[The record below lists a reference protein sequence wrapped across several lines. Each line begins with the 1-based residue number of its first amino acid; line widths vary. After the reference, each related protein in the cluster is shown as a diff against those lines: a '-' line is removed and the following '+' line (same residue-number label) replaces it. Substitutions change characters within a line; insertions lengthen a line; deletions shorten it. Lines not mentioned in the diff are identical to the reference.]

1 LIGAALVTLA
11 SVVKRALIGAPIQ
24 GDIELV
30 ELSIAVAAFS
40 FLPYCQV
47 CGGHVVA
54 DLFTAR
60 APARLRAMLDTVSA
74 VVFALIALVM
84 AVSLASG
91 GLAQAH
97 AGEESMVLRIPAWW
111 GYGPAAVSMLLLALA
126 AVRSAWPDRRKG
138 SAS

>member
-1 LIGAALVTLA
+1 MA
-11 SVVKRALIGAPIQ
+11 SVVRRAWIGAPIQ

-30 ELSIAVAAFS
+30 ELCIAIAAFS

-60 APARLRAMLDTVSA
+60 APARLRAMLDRVSA
-74 VVFALIALVM
+74 IVFALVALLL

-91 GLAQAH
+91 GSAQAH

-111 GYGPAAVSMLLLALA
+111 GYGPATVSMLLLALA
-126 AVRSAWPDRRKG
+126 AARGAKLNCPDDR
-138 SAS
+138 AP